1 MMFELFISYADLD
14 QAWIEGFLI
23 PALGLPRAQIIT
35 KSSFIPG
42 RPMLSEFERAIQNS
56 HYVLIVF
63 SPAYL
68 ADNWAILGEQLSS
81 FASVTSQAD
90 RLIPLVLRPCELP
103 LRVEFRVRLDCTAEE
118 NWLVELARLREILER
133 PAPQA
138 EVIPCPYPGLL
149 PFAANDAVYFFGR
162 EDEVAELVTR
172 LRYHHFL
179 MIIGPSGSGKS
190 SLVSAGLLPALQ
202 KSQPEYWNVRT
213 LRPGAAPLAVLTE
226 ATRDLPDEETF
237 QSLGLARLLLV
248 VDQFEEL
255 FVLPSKEERD
265 QAIARIQKLRQN
277 RTCAMVLIMRAD
289 FYGDL
294 INSALWEI
302 DAGQRFEVAPLR
314 APALRKAMQ
323 LPAASV
329 GVFLESGL
337 VEQLVGDVGNEPGAL
352 PLLQE
357 TLSLLWK
364 QRVQR
369 LIPWSAYQKLGVG
382 ECHGLSRAIA
392 CMADA
397 VYADLTPNQQ
407 AITRRIFLRLI
418 HFGEGRADTRRQQ
431 PVSALSSAEEDP
443 QACQWVIRH
452 LAESRLLTLNG
463 EAGSRETRVDLAHE
477 ALIASWPRL
486 QEWIADYKKAELT
499 RRRLQAHTEEWLQTA
514 QRGGLL
520 DAVQLKHAQEW
531 LDSPEAGVLGVD
543 EPIRKLINASR
554 AAQLSNK
561 RKRWLVPAVT
571 VLGVLLLA
579 VVGWFGYDAVQ
590 RWRAHQLNPI
600 VHIPG
605 GRATIGDGSEPLLK
619 ATPVFQVPLP
629 GFDLETHEVSYDQL
643 CLCVQSLKCTGDSHY
658 KDYDVCAPQIARLP
672 VVNVT
677 LNQANQ
683 FCTWLGG
690 RLPTEMEWEWAA
702 RGVGKRLFPTGD
714 QEPIPGQI
722 NIHDIKKPTL
732 DIWPVDRIE
741 KDFVPDYD
749 PPNALVGMSGN
760 VSEWTIS
767 WYTTYGQEGPRTIYW
782 PTSLPSADYISVRGG
797 SYRLPAMFAR
807 SSSRFN
813 VQSEQSLPDLGFRCL
828 MNLPQEQLQK
838 EVLSNP

>member
-103 LRVEFRVRLDCTAEE
+103 LRVEFRVRLDCTVDE
-118 NWLVELARLREILER
+118 NWLAELARLREILER
-133 PAPQA
+133 PVPQA

-149 PFAANDAVYFFGR
+149 PFAANDAGHFFGR

-202 KSQPEYWNVRT
+202 KSQSEYWNVRT
-213 LRPGAAPLAVLTE
+213 LRPGSAPLAALTE
-226 ATRDLPDEETF
+226 ATRDLPDEEIL
-237 QSLGLARLLLV
+237 QPPAPARLLLV

-397 VYADLTPNQQ
+397 VYAGLTPVQQ

-431 PVSALSSAEEDP
+431 PVSALSSAEEDS
-443 QACQWVIRH
+443 QVCQWVIRH

-463 EAGSRETRVDLAHE
+463 EIGSCETRVDLSHE
-477 ALIASWPRL
+477 ALITSWPRL

-499 RRRLQAHTEEWLQTA
+499 RRRLQARTEEWLQTG

-520 DAVQLKHAQEW
+520 DAVHLKHAQEW
-531 LDSPEAGVLGVD
+531 LDAPEARVLGVD
-543 EPIRKLINASR
+543 EQLRKLIKASQ
-554 AAQLSNK
+554 AAQSSN
-561 RKRWLVPAVT
+561 RRNRWMIPTFT

-579 VVGWFGYDAVQ
+579 VVGWLGYVAVQ
-590 RWRAHQLNPI
+590 RERANRLNPI

-605 GRATIGDGSEPLLK
+605 GRATIGDAGQPSPDL
-619 ATPVFQVPLP
+619 TFQVSLS
-629 GFDLETHEVSYDQL
+629 GFDLEKYEVSNGQF
-643 CLCVQSLKCTGDSHY
+643 CLCAQSLECVRSLPYTNFSVCDS
-658 KDYDVCAPQIARLP
+658 KIATLP
-672 VVNVT
+672 VTNVT
-677 LNQANQ
+677 LEQADQ
-683 FCTWLGG
+683 FCKWLGG
-690 RLPTEMEWEWAA
+690 RLPTDMEWEWAA
-702 RGVGKRLFPTGD
+702 RGAENRLFPTGNK
-714 QEPIPGQI
+714 EPVPGEI
-722 NIHDIKKPTL
+722 NFQNFFGSPL
-732 DIWPVDRIE
+732 PVDQIM
-741 KDFVPDYD
+741 KDSTSTD
-749 PPNALVGMSGN
+749 PSNTLVGMAGN
-760 VSEWTIS
+760 VREWTVS
-767 WYTTYGQEGPRTIYW
+767 WYVKSYKLVGYQTTYW
-782 PTSLPSADYISVRGG
+782 PTPLPGANYISTRGG
-797 SYRLPAMFAR
+797 GYRTSKASFIRSSYR
-807 SSSRFN
+807 SSSMAG
-813 VQSEQSLPDLGFRCL
+813 EQSSDLGFRCL
-828 MNLPQEQLQK
+828 LNLSTEQLRK